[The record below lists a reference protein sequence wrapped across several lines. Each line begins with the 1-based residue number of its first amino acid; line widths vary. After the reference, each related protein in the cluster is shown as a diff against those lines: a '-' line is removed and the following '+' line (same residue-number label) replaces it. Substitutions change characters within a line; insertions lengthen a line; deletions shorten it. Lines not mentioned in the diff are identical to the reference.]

1 MSDQEKKP
9 LPNFKM
15 SMVKVIGNGTPCV
28 MSKVREKK
36 NTYGPDKICMRKK
49 LS

>member
-9 LPNFKM
+9 LPKFKM

-28 MSKVREKK
+28 MSKVGKK
-36 NTYGPDKICMRKK
+36 TLMDQIKFV
-49 LS
+49 